1 MEKAPRMPI
10 SQMDGV
16 SVSGIPAFSEPSVS
30 AILGLL
36 KHQIP
41 LPGGLRV
48 AIRVEK
54 ETVHGLNRSELLDMY
69 RLILLSRK
77 MDDEEI
83 KLKKQNLIFFQI
95 SGAGHEAVL
104 VAAGKAMKSGYDWF
118 YPYYRD
124 RALMLTLGM
133 TPTEMLL
140 EAVGAASDPNSGGRQ
155 MPAHWG
161 LKRANVVSQS
171 SPTGTQFL
179 QAVGCAEGG
188 RMLAAVRDVK
198 NRTPFHPDEVV
209 YVSSGEGTTSQ
220 GEFWEALTTA
230 TTNKT
235 PVLFLITD
243 NQYAIS
249 VPVEVQ
255 TPGSDISRCLSAIPG
270 LRIMKVDGTDPVASY
285 QTMTEAVAHLR
296 ARRGPVMVHASVVR
310 PYGHSMSDDE
320 LSYKPPAEREAEAR
334 RDPLHTFP
342 AFLIREGFATQEAI
356 EGIQKEVME
365 TIAKAEA
372 EALKSP
378 QPSPD
383 TALQHV
389 YSPTIDPTSRAFE
402 TEPKLEGGPETMV
415 TLINRCLRDEMAHD
429 PRVVVFGEDVADAT
443 REAALKEV
451 SGKGGVFKVTHGLQ
465 KQFGKDRVFNSP
477 LAEANIIGRAI
488 GMATRGMKPVV
499 EIQFFDFIWPAM
511 MQIRN
516 EMAMLRWRSN
526 GDFSCPLVVR
536 VPIGGYLQGGS
547 IYHSQSGESIFAHNP
562 GLRIVYPA
570 TALDANGLLR
580 TAIRCDDPVFF
591 LEHKHIYRQPFA
603 KGQYPGPDYM
613 IPFGKA
619 RVARE
624 GSSLTVVTWGATVN
638 RALLAAQRLEADG
651 VSVEVLDMRSILP
664 FDMESVARSVR
675 KTARVLVLHED
686 VRTGGWGGEIASRIA
701 EDLFESLD
709 APVRRIGA
717 LDTPVGYA
725 PALED
730 AILPQVDGIEKVLRE
745 LAKY

>member
-1 MEKAPRMPI
+1 MA
-10 SQMDGV
+10 
-16 SVSGIPAFSEPSVS
+16 
-30 AILGLL
+30 L
-36 KHQIP
+36 
-41 LPGGLRV
+41 
-48 AIRVEK
+48 RVEK
-54 ETVHGLNRSELLDMY
+54 ETLHGLNRAELLDMY
-69 RLILLSRK
+69 RLILLSRR

-83 KLKKQNLIFFQI
+83 KLKKQNLTFFQI

-104 VAAGKAMKSGYDWF
+104 VAAGKALRSGYDWF

-133 TPTEMLL
+133 TPTEMLYQ
-140 EAVGAASDPNSGGRQ
+140 AVAAAADPNSGGRQ

-179 QAVGCAEGG
+179 QAVGCSEGG
-188 RMLAAVRDVK
+188 RLLSILKDVK
-198 NRTPFHPDEVV
+198 NRPPFHEDEVV

-230 TTNKT
+230 ATNKV

-255 TPGSDISRCLSAIPG
+255 TPGSDIARCLSAIPG

-285 QTMTEAVAHLR
+285 KTMTEAVAHLR
-296 ARRGPVMVHASVVR
+296 ARKGPVLVHALVVR

-320 LSYKPPAEREAEAR
+320 LSYKPPSEREAEAK
-334 RDPLHTFP
+334 RDPVQTYP
-342 AFLIREGFATQEAI
+342 QFLIREGFATAEMI
-356 EGIQKEVME
+356 EGVQKEVAAAIAQAE
-365 TIAKAEA
+365 T

-378 QPSPD
+378 QPEPD
-383 TALQHV
+383 TALHHV
-389 YSPTIDPTSRAFE
+389 YSSTVDPTAPAFE
-402 TEPKLEGGPETMV
+402 TAPKSEGAPETMV
-415 TLINRCLRDEMAHD
+415 TLINRCLRDEMARD
-429 PRVVVFGEDVADAT
+429 PSIVLFGEDVADAT
-443 REAALKEV
+443 REEALAHV

-477 LAEANIIGRAI
+477 LAEANIVGRAI
-488 GMATRGMKPVV
+488 GMATRGLKPVV

-526 GDFSCPLVVR
+526 GAFSCPLVVR

-547 IYHSQSGESIFAHNP
+547 IYHSQSGESIFAHSP
-562 GLRIVYPA
+562 GLRVVFPS
-570 TALDANGLLR
+570 TAQDANGLLR

-603 KGQYPGPDYM
+603 KGAYPGPEYM

-619 RVARE
+619 RLARE
-624 GSSLTVVTWGATVN
+624 GKDITVVTWGATVN

-651 VSVEVLDMRSILP
+651 HQVEVLDLRTILP
-664 FDMESVARSVR
+664 FDMEAIARSVR
-675 KTARVLVLHED
+675 KTSRVLVLHED
-686 VRTGGWGGEIASRIA
+686 VLTGGFGGEIAARIA
-701 EDLFESLD
+701 EDLFDSLD
-709 APVRRIGA
+709 APVRRVGA

-730 AILPQVDGIEKVLRE
+730 AILPQVDRIERVLRD
-745 LAKY
+745 LAAY

>member
-1 MEKAPRMPI
+1 MA
-10 SQMDGV
+10 
-16 SVSGIPAFSEPSVS
+16 
-30 AILGLL
+30 L
-36 KHQIP
+36 
-41 LPGGLRV
+41 
-48 AIRVEK
+48 RVEK
-54 ETVHGLNRSELLDMY
+54 ETLHGLNRAELLDMY
-69 RLILLSRK
+69 RLILLSRR

-83 KLKKQNLIFFQI
+83 KLKKQNLTFFQI

-104 VAAGKAMKSGYDWF
+104 VAAGKALRSGYDWF

-133 TPTEMLL
+133 TPTEMLYQ
-140 EAVGAASDPNSGGRQ
+140 AVAAAADPNSGGRQ

-179 QAVGCAEGG
+179 QAVGCSEGG
-188 RMLAAVRDVK
+188 RLLSILKDVK
-198 NRTPFHPDEVV
+198 NRPPFHEDEVV

-230 TTNKT
+230 ATNKI
-235 PVLFLITD
+235 PALFLITD

-255 TPGSDISRCLSAIPG
+255 TPGSDIARCLSAIPG

-285 QTMTEAVAHLR
+285 KTMTEAVAHLR
-296 ARRGPVMVHASVVR
+296 ARKGPVLVHALVVR

-320 LSYKPPAEREAEAR
+320 LSYKPPSEREAEAK
-334 RDPLHTFP
+334 RDPVQTYP
-342 AFLIREGFATQEAI
+342 QFLIREGFATAEMI
-356 EGIQKEVME
+356 EGVQKEVAAA
-365 TIAKAEA
+365 IAQAEA

-378 QPSPD
+378 QPDPD
-383 TALQHV
+383 TALHHV
-389 YSPTIDPTSRAFE
+389 YSSTVDPTARAFE
-402 TEPKLEGGPETMV
+402 TEPKPEGAPETMV
-415 TLINRCLRDEMAHD
+415 TLINRCLRDEMARD
-429 PRVVVFGEDVADAT
+429 PRIVLFGEDVADAT
-443 REAALKEV
+443 REEALAHV

-465 KQFGKDRVFNSP
+465 KQFGKERVFNSP

-488 GMATRGMKPVV
+488 GMATRGIKPVV

-526 GDFSCPLVVR
+526 GAFSCPLVVR

-547 IYHSQSGESIFAHNP
+547 IYHSQSGESIFAHSP
-562 GLRIVYPA
+562 GLRIVFPS
-570 TALDANGLLR
+570 TAQDANGLLR

-603 KGQYPGPDYM
+603 KGAYPGPEYM

-619 RVARE
+619 RLARE
-624 GSSLTVVTWGATVN
+624 GKDITVVTWGATVN
-638 RALLAAQRLEADG
+638 RALLAAQRLEANG
-651 VSVEVLDMRSILP
+651 HEVEVLDLRTILP
-664 FDMESVARSVR
+664 FDMEAIARSVR
-675 KTARVLVLHED
+675 KTSRVLVLHED
-686 VRTGGWGGEIASRIA
+686 VLTGGFGGEIAARIA
-701 EDLFESLD
+701 EDLFDSLD

-730 AILPQVDGIEKVLRE
+730 AILPQVDRIEGVLRE
-745 LAKY
+745 LAAY

>member
-1 MEKAPRMPI
+1 
-10 SQMDGV
+10 
-16 SVSGIPAFSEPSVS
+16 
-30 AILGLL
+30 
-36 KHQIP
+36 
-41 LPGGLRV
+41 
-48 AIRVEK
+48 
-54 ETVHGLNRSELLDMY
+54 MY
-69 RLILLSRK
+69 RLILLSRR

-83 KLKKQNLIFFQI
+83 KLKKQNLTFFQI

-104 VAAGKAMKSGYDWF
+104 VAAGKALRSGYDWF

-133 TPTEMLL
+133 TPTEMLYQ
-140 EAVGAASDPNSGGRQ
+140 AVAAAADPNSGGRQ

-179 QAVGCAEGG
+179 QAVGCSEGG
-188 RMLAAVRDVK
+188 RLLSILKDVK
-198 NRTPFHPDEVV
+198 NRPPFHEDEVV

-230 TTNKT
+230 ATNKV

-255 TPGSDISRCLSAIPG
+255 TPGSDIARCLSAIPG

-285 QTMTEAVAHLR
+285 KTMTEAVAHLR
-296 ARRGPVMVHASVVR
+296 ARKGPVLVHALVVR

-320 LSYKPPAEREAEAR
+320 LSYKPPSEREAEAK
-334 RDPLHTFP
+334 RDPVQTYP
-342 AFLIREGFATQEAI
+342 QFLIREGFATAEMI
-356 EGIQKEVME
+356 EGVQKEVAAAIAQAE
-365 TIAKAEA
+365 T

-378 QPSPD
+378 QPEPD
-383 TALQHV
+383 TALHHV
-389 YSPTIDPTSRAFE
+389 YSSTVDPTAPAFGNA
-402 TEPKLEGGPETMV
+402 PKSEGGPETMV
-415 TLINRCLRDEMAHD
+415 TLINRCLRDEMARD
-429 PRVVVFGEDVADAT
+429 PSIVLFGEDVADAT
-443 REAALKEV
+443 REEALAHV

-488 GMATRGMKPVV
+488 GMATRGLKPVV

-526 GDFSCPLVVR
+526 GAFSCPLVVR

-547 IYHSQSGESIFAHNP
+547 IYHSQSGESIFAHSP
-562 GLRIVYPA
+562 GLRVVFPS
-570 TALDANGLLR
+570 TAQDANGLLR

-603 KGQYPGPDYM
+603 KGAYPGPEYM

-619 RVARE
+619 RLARE
-624 GSSLTVVTWGATVN
+624 GKDITVVTWGATVN

-651 VSVEVLDMRSILP
+651 HQVEVLDLRTILP
-664 FDMESVARSVR
+664 FDMEAIARSVR
-675 KTARVLVLHED
+675 KTSRVLVLHED
-686 VRTGGWGGEIASRIA
+686 VLTGGFGGEIAARIA
-701 EDLFESLD
+701 EDLFDSLD
-709 APVRRIGA
+709 APVRRVGA

-730 AILPQVDGIEKVLRE
+730 AILPQVDRIERVLRD
-745 LAKY
+745 LAAY

>member
-1 MEKAPRMPI
+1 M
-10 SQMDGV
+10 
-16 SVSGIPAFSEPSVS
+16 S
-30 AILGLL
+30 AGADVFLD
-36 KHQIP
+36 KP
-41 LPGGLRV
+41 LR
-48 AIRVEK
+48 
-54 ETVHGLNRSELLDMY
+54 LNE
-69 RLILLSRK
+69 
-77 MDDEEI
+77 
-83 KLKKQNLIFFQI
+83 
-95 SGAGHEAVL
+95 VL
-104 VAAGKAMKSGYDWF
+104 AAAGKLLRPGYDWF

-133 TPTEMLL
+133 TPHEMLL
-140 EAVGAASDPNSGGRQ
+140 EAVGAAADPNSGGRQ

-179 QAVGCAEGG
+179 QALGCSEGG
-188 RMLAAVRDVK
+188 RMLSALKDTK
-198 NRTPFHPDEVV
+198 NRPASHDDEVV

-230 TTNKT
+230 TTNKI

-255 TPGSDISRCLSAIPG
+255 TPGSDIARCLSGIPG
-270 LRIMKVDGTDPVASY
+270 LRIMKVDGTDPIASY
-285 QTMTEAVAHLR
+285 RTMTEAVSHLR
-296 ARRGPVMVHASVVR
+296 SRRGPVLVHASVVR

-320 LSYKPPAEREAEAR
+320 LSYKPPAEREAEAK
-334 RDPLHTFP
+334 RDPLVTYP
-342 AFLIREGFATQEAI
+342 AFLIKEGFATQEII

-365 TIAKAEA
+365 TIAKAEV

-378 QPSPD
+378 QPDPG

-389 YSPTIDPTSRAFE
+389 YSSTVDPTSKAFD

-415 TLINRCLRDEMAHD
+415 TLINRCMKDEMARD

-443 REAALKEV
+443 REAALQEV

-526 GDFSCPLVVR
+526 GDFPCPLVVR

-562 GLRIVYPA
+562 GLRIVYPS
-570 TALDANGLLR
+570 TAVDANGLLR

-624 GSSLTVVTWGATVN
+624 GKDLTVVTWGATVN

-651 VSVEVLDMRSILP
+651 TSVEVLDMRTILP
-664 FDMESVARSVR
+664 FDMESIARSVK

-686 VRTGGWGGEIASRIA
+686 VLTGGWGGEIAARIG
-701 EDLFESLD
+701 EDLFEALD

-730 AILPQVDGIEKVLRE
+730 AILPQVDGIEKALRS
-745 LAKY
+745 LAAY

>member
-1 MEKAPRMPI
+1 
-10 SQMDGV
+10 
-16 SVSGIPAFSEPSVS
+16 
-30 AILGLL
+30 
-36 KHQIP
+36 
-41 LPGGLRV
+41 V
-48 AIRVEK
+48 ALRVEK
-54 ETVHGLNRSELLDMY
+54 ETLHGLNRAELLDMY
-69 RLILLSRK
+69 RLILLSRR

-83 KLKKQNLIFFQI
+83 KLKKQNLTFFQI

-104 VAAGKAMKSGYDWF
+104 VAAGKALRSGYDWF

-133 TPTEMLL
+133 TPTEMLYQ
-140 EAVGAASDPNSGGRQ
+140 AVAAAADPNSGGRQ

-179 QAVGCAEGG
+179 QAVGCSEGG
-188 RMLAAVRDVK
+188 RLLSILKDVK
-198 NRTPFHPDEVV
+198 NRPPFHEDEVV

-230 TTNKT
+230 ATNKV

-255 TPGSDISRCLSAIPG
+255 TPGSDIARCLSAIPG

-285 QTMTEAVAHLR
+285 KTMTEAVAHLR
-296 ARRGPVMVHASVVR
+296 ARKGPVLVHALVVR

-320 LSYKPPAEREAEAR
+320 LSYKPPSEREAEAK
-334 RDPLHTFP
+334 RDPVQTYP
-342 AFLIREGFATQEAI
+342 QFLIREGFATAEMI
-356 EGIQKEVME
+356 EGVQKEVAAAIAQAE
-365 TIAKAEA
+365 T

-378 QPSPD
+378 QPEPD
-383 TALQHV
+383 TALHHV
-389 YSPTIDPTSRAFE
+389 YSSTVDPTAPAFGNA
-402 TEPKLEGGPETMV
+402 PKSEGGPETMV
-415 TLINRCLRDEMAHD
+415 TLINRCLRDEMARD
-429 PRVVVFGEDVADAT
+429 PSIVLFGEDVADAT
-443 REAALKEV
+443 REEALAHV

-477 LAEANIIGRAI
+477 LAEANIVGRAI
-488 GMATRGMKPVV
+488 GMATRGLKPVV

-526 GDFSCPLVVR
+526 GAFSCPLVVR

-547 IYHSQSGESIFAHNP
+547 IYHSQSGESIFAHSP
-562 GLRIVYPA
+562 GLRVVFPS
-570 TALDANGLLR
+570 TAQDANGLLR

-603 KGQYPGPDYM
+603 KGAYPGPEYM

-619 RVARE
+619 RLARE
-624 GSSLTVVTWGATVN
+624 GKDITVVTWGATVN

-651 VSVEVLDMRSILP
+651 HQVEVLDLRTILP
-664 FDMESVARSVR
+664 FDMEAIARSVR
-675 KTARVLVLHED
+675 KTSRVLVLHED
-686 VRTGGWGGEIASRIA
+686 VLTGGFGGEIAARIA
-701 EDLFESLD
+701 EDLFDSLD

-730 AILPQVDGIEKVLRE
+730 AILPQVDRIERVLRD
-745 LAKY
+745 LAAY

>member
-1 MEKAPRMPI
+1 MA
-10 SQMDGV
+10 
-16 SVSGIPAFSEPSVS
+16 
-30 AILGLL
+30 
-36 KHQIP
+36 
-41 LPGGLRV
+41 LRLD
-48 AIRVEK
+48 K
-54 ETVHGLNRSELLDMY
+54 ETIYGLNRTELLDMY
-69 RLILLSRK
+69 RLILLSRR

-104 VAAGKAMKSGYDWF
+104 VAAGKALRTGYDWF

-124 RALMLTLGM
+124 RALMLTLGL
-133 TPTEMLL
+133 TPAEMLL
-140 EAVGAASDPNSGGRQ
+140 QAVAAAADPASGGRQ

-179 QAVGCAEGG
+179 QALGCAEGG
-188 RMLAAVRDVK
+188 RLLSIFKDIR
-198 NRTPFHPDEVV
+198 NRPPFHEDEVV

-220 GEFWEALTTA
+220 GEFWEAITTSA
-230 TTNKT
+230 THKE
-235 PVLFLITD
+235 PVLFLVTD

-255 TPGSDISRCLSAIPG
+255 TPGSDIARCMSAIPG
-270 LRIMKVDGTDPVASY
+270 LRVMKVDGTDPIASY
-285 QTMTEAVAHLR
+285 KAATESVAHLR
-296 ARRGPVMVHASVVR
+296 ARRGPVLLHALVTR

-320 LSYKPPAEREAEAR
+320 LAYKTPAEREAEAK
-334 RDPLHTFP
+334 RDPLTTYP
-342 AFLIREGFATQEAI
+342 QFLLREGFASAEMIEEIRQEVAA
-356 EGIQKEVME
+356 
-365 TIAKAEA
+365 TIAAAVAET
-372 EALKSP
+372 LRSP
-378 QPSPD
+378 QPKPE
-383 TALQHV
+383 TALLHV
-389 YSPTIDPTSRAFE
+389 YSSEVDPTGPAFQ
-402 TEPKLEGGPETMV
+402 TEPRFEGPPETMV
-415 TLINRCLRDEMAHD
+415 TLINRCLRDEMARD
-429 PRVVVFGEDVADAT
+429 PRIVLFGEDVADAT
-443 REAALKEV
+443 REEALSQV
-451 SGKGGVFKVTHGLQ
+451 PGKGGVFKVTHGLQ

-477 LAEANIIGRAI
+477 LAEANIVGRAI
-488 GMATRGMKPVV
+488 GMATRGIKPVA

-526 GDFSCPLVVR
+526 GAWSCPLVVR

-562 GLRIVYPA
+562 GLRVVFPS
-570 TALDANGLLR
+570 TAVDANGLLR

-603 KGQYPGPDYM
+603 KGPYPGADYM

-619 RVARE
+619 RLARE
-624 GSSLTVVTWGATVN
+624 GEDLTVVTWGATVN
-638 RALLAAQRLEADG
+638 RALLAAQRLEVDG
-651 VSVEVLDMRSILP
+651 IGVEVIDLRTIVPYDMKAIA
-664 FDMESVARSVR
+664 ESVR

-686 VRTGGWGGEIASRIA
+686 VLTGGFGGEIAARIA
-701 EDLFESLD
+701 EDLFDSLD

-725 PALED
+725 PSLED
-730 AILPQVDGIEKVLRE
+730 AILPQVDRIERVLRE
-745 LAKY
+745 LSAY

>member
-1 MEKAPRMPI
+1 MAL
-10 SQMDGV
+10 Q
-16 SVSGIPAFSEPSVS
+16 
-30 AILGLL
+30 
-36 KHQIP
+36 
-41 LPGGLRV
+41 
-48 AIRVEK
+48 VEK
-54 ETVHGLNRSELLDMY
+54 ETIHGLNRTELLDMY
-69 RLILLSRK
+69 RLILLSRR

-83 KLKKQNLIFFQI
+83 KLKKQNLTFFQI

-104 VAAGKAMKSGYDWF
+104 VAAGKALRSGYDWF

-133 TPTEMLL
+133 TPTEMLYQ
-140 EAVGAASDPNSGGRQ
+140 AVAASADPNSGGRQ

-179 QAVGCAEGG
+179 QAVGCSEGG
-188 RMLAAVRDVK
+188 RFLSILRDIQ
-198 NRTPFHPDEVV
+198 NRPPFHEDEVV

-230 TTNKT
+230 ATNKV

-255 TPGSDISRCLSAIPG
+255 TPGSDIARCLSAIPG

-285 QTMTEAVAHLR
+285 KTMTEAVAHLR
-296 ARRGPVMVHASVVR
+296 ARKGPVLVHALVVR

-320 LSYKPPAEREAEAR
+320 LSYKPPAEREAEAK
-334 RDPLHTFP
+334 RDPVQTYP
-342 AFLIREGFATQEAI
+342 QFLIREGFATPEMI
-356 EGIQKEVME
+356 EGVQKEVAAA
-365 TIAKAEA
+365 IAKAEA

-378 QPSPD
+378 QPEPH
-383 TALQHV
+383 TALHHV
-389 YSPTIDPTSRAFE
+389 YSPTVDPTGRAFE
-402 TEPKLEGGPETMV
+402 TAPKLEGGPETMV
-415 TLINRCLRDEMAHD
+415 TLINRCLRDEMARD
-429 PRVVVFGEDVADAT
+429 PRIVLFGEDVADAT
-443 REAALKEV
+443 REEALAHV
-451 SGKGGVFKVTHGLQ
+451 PGKGGVFKVTHGLQ

-488 GMATRGMKPVV
+488 GMATRGIKPVV

-516 EMAMLRWRSN
+516 EMTMLRWRSN
-526 GDFSCPLVVR
+526 GAFSCPVVVR

-547 IYHSQSGESIFAHNP
+547 IYHSQSGESIFAHCP
-562 GLRIVYPA
+562 GLRVVFPS
-570 TALDANGLLR
+570 TAQDANGLLR

-603 KGQYPGPDYM
+603 KGAYPGPEYM

-619 RVARE
+619 RLARE
-624 GSSLTVVTWGATVN
+624 GKDITVVTWGATVN
-638 RALLAAQRLEADG
+638 RALLAAQRLQADG
-651 VSVEVLDMRSILP
+651 RDVEVLDLRTIQPL
-664 FDMESVARSVR
+664 DMDAIAKSVR
-675 KTARVLVLHED
+675 KTSRVLVLHED
-686 VRTGGWGGEIASRIA
+686 ALTGGFGGEIAARIA
-701 EDLFESLD
+701 EDLFDSLD
-709 APVRRIGA
+709 APVRRVGA

-730 AILPQVDGIEKVLRE
+730 AILPQVDRIERVLRE
-745 LAKY
+745 LAAY

>member
-1 MEKAPRMPI
+1 MA
-10 SQMDGV
+10 
-16 SVSGIPAFSEPSVS
+16 
-30 AILGLL
+30 L
-36 KHQIP
+36 
-41 LPGGLRV
+41 
-48 AIRVEK
+48 RVEK
-54 ETVHGLNRSELLDMY
+54 ETLHGLNRAELLDMY
-69 RLILLSRK
+69 RLILLSRR

-83 KLKKQNLIFFQI
+83 KLKKQNLTFFQI

-104 VAAGKAMKSGYDWF
+104 VAAGKALRSGYDWF

-133 TPTEMLL
+133 TPTEMLYQ
-140 EAVGAASDPNSGGRQ
+140 AVAAAADPNSGGRQ

-179 QAVGCAEGG
+179 QAVGCSEGG
-188 RMLAAVRDVK
+188 RLLSILKDVK
-198 NRTPFHPDEVV
+198 NRPPFHEDEVV

-230 TTNKT
+230 ATNKV

-255 TPGSDISRCLSAIPG
+255 TPGSDIARCLSAIPG

-285 QTMTEAVAHLR
+285 KTMTEAVAHLR
-296 ARRGPVMVHASVVR
+296 ARKGPVLVHALVVR

-320 LSYKPPAEREAEAR
+320 LSYKPPSEREAEAK
-334 RDPLHTFP
+334 RDPVQTYP
-342 AFLIREGFATQEAI
+342 QFLIREGFATAEMI
-356 EGIQKEVME
+356 EGVQKEVAAAIAQAE
-365 TIAKAEA
+365 T

-378 QPSPD
+378 QPEPD
-383 TALQHV
+383 TALHHV
-389 YSPTIDPTSRAFE
+389 YSSTVDPTAPAFGNA
-402 TEPKLEGGPETMV
+402 PKSEGGPETMV
-415 TLINRCLRDEMAHD
+415 TLINRCLRDEMARD
-429 PRVVVFGEDVADAT
+429 PSIVLFGEDVADAT
-443 REAALKEV
+443 REEALAHV

-488 GMATRGMKPVV
+488 GMATRGLKPVV

-526 GDFSCPLVVR
+526 GAFSCPLVVR

-547 IYHSQSGESIFAHNP
+547 IYHSQSGESIFAHSP
-562 GLRIVYPA
+562 GLRVVFPS
-570 TALDANGLLR
+570 TAQDANGLLR

-603 KGQYPGPDYM
+603 KGAYPGPDYM

-619 RVARE
+619 RLARE
-624 GSSLTVVTWGATVN
+624 GKDITVVTWGATVN

-651 VSVEVLDMRSILP
+651 HQVEVLDLRTILP
-664 FDMESVARSVR
+664 FDMEAIARSVR
-675 KTARVLVLHED
+675 KTSRVLVLHED
-686 VRTGGWGGEIASRIA
+686 VLTGGFGGEIAARIA
-701 EDLFESLD
+701 EDLFDSLD

-730 AILPQVDGIEKVLRE
+730 AILPQVDRIERVLRD
-745 LAKY
+745 LAAY

>member
-1 MEKAPRMPI
+1 
-10 SQMDGV
+10 
-16 SVSGIPAFSEPSVS
+16 
-30 AILGLL
+30 
-36 KHQIP
+36 
-41 LPGGLRV
+41 
-48 AIRVEK
+48 
-54 ETVHGLNRSELLDMY
+54 MY
-69 RLILLSRK
+69 RLILLSRR

-83 KLKKQNLIFFQI
+83 KLKKQNLTFFQI

-104 VAAGKAMKSGYDWF
+104 VAAGKALRSGYDWF

-133 TPTEMLL
+133 TPTEMLYQ
-140 EAVGAASDPNSGGRQ
+140 AVAAAADPNSGGRQ

-179 QAVGCAEGG
+179 QAVGCSEGG
-188 RMLAAVRDVK
+188 RLLSILKDVK
-198 NRTPFHPDEVV
+198 NRPPFHEDEVV

-230 TTNKT
+230 ATNKV

-255 TPGSDISRCLSAIPG
+255 TPGSDIARCLSAIPG

-285 QTMTEAVAHLR
+285 KTMTEAVAHLR
-296 ARRGPVMVHASVVR
+296 ARKGPVLVHALVVR

-320 LSYKPPAEREAEAR
+320 LSYKPPSEREAEAK
-334 RDPLHTFP
+334 RDPVQTYP
-342 AFLIREGFATQEAI
+342 QFLIREGFATAEMI
-356 EGIQKEVME
+356 EGVQKEVAAAIAQAE
-365 TIAKAEA
+365 T

-378 QPSPD
+378 QPEPD
-383 TALQHV
+383 TALHHV
-389 YSPTIDPTSRAFE
+389 YSSTVDPTAPAFGNA
-402 TEPKLEGGPETMV
+402 PKSEGGPETMV
-415 TLINRCLRDEMAHD
+415 TLINRCLRDEMARD
-429 PRVVVFGEDVADAT
+429 PSIVLFGEDVADAT
-443 REAALKEV
+443 REEALAHV

-477 LAEANIIGRAI
+477 LAEANIVGRAI
-488 GMATRGMKPVV
+488 GMATRGLKPVV

-526 GDFSCPLVVR
+526 GAFSCPLVVR

-547 IYHSQSGESIFAHNP
+547 IYHSQSGESIFAHSP
-562 GLRIVYPA
+562 GLRVVFPS
-570 TALDANGLLR
+570 TAQDANGLLR

-603 KGQYPGPDYM
+603 KGAYPGPEYM

-619 RVARE
+619 RLARE
-624 GSSLTVVTWGATVN
+624 GKDITVVTWGATVN

-651 VSVEVLDMRSILP
+651 HQVEVLDLRTILP
-664 FDMESVARSVR
+664 FDMEAIARSVR
-675 KTARVLVLHED
+675 KTSRVLVLHED
-686 VRTGGWGGEIASRIA
+686 VLTGGFGGEIAARIA
-701 EDLFESLD
+701 EDLFDSLD

-730 AILPQVDGIEKVLRE
+730 AILPQVDRIERVLRD
-745 LAKY
+745 LAAY

>member
-1 MEKAPRMPI
+1 
-10 SQMDGV
+10 
-16 SVSGIPAFSEPSVS
+16 
-30 AILGLL
+30 
-36 KHQIP
+36 
-41 LPGGLRV
+41 
-48 AIRVEK
+48 
-54 ETVHGLNRSELLDMY
+54 
-69 RLILLSRK
+69 
-77 MDDEEI
+77 
-83 KLKKQNLIFFQI
+83 
-95 SGAGHEAVL
+95 
-104 VAAGKAMKSGYDWF
+104 
-118 YPYYRD
+118 
-124 RALMLTLGM
+124 
-133 TPTEMLL
+133 MLL
-140 EAVGAASDPNSGGRQ
+140 QAVGAAADPNSGGRQ

-179 QAVGCAEGG
+179 QALGCSEGG
-188 RMLAAVRDVK
+188 RILAALNDIKDR
-198 NRTPFHPDEVV
+198 PAFHEDEVV

-230 TTNKT
+230 TTNKI
-235 PVLFLITD
+235 PALFLITD

-255 TPGSDISRCLSAIPG
+255 TPGSDIARCLSGIPG

-285 QTMTEAVAHLR
+285 RTMTEAVAHLR
-296 ARRGPVMVHASVVR
+296 ARRGPVFVHASVVR

-320 LSYKPPAEREAEAR
+320 LSYKPPAEREAEAK
-334 RDPLHTFP
+334 RDPLLTFP
-342 AFLIREGFATQEAI
+342 AFLIREGFATPEVI
-356 EGIQKEVME
+356 EGIQKEVAE
-365 TIAKAEA
+365 TIAKAEVS
-372 EALKSP
+372 ALKSP
-378 QPSPD
+378 QPDPG
-383 TALQHV
+383 TALHHM
-389 YSPTIDPTSRAFE
+389 YSPKVDPTSQAFE
-402 TEPKLEGGPETMV
+402 SEPHFEGGPETMV

-429 PRVVVFGEDVADAT
+429 PRVVIFGEDVADAT

-488 GMATRGMKPVV
+488 GMATRGVKPVV

-570 TALDANGLLR
+570 TAVDANGLLR

-603 KGQYPGPDYM
+603 KGQYPGPEYM

-624 GSSLTVVTWGATVN
+624 GKNLTVVTWGATVN
-638 RALLAAQRLEADG
+638 RALLAAQRVEGDG
-651 VSVEVLDMRSILP
+651 ISVEVLDMRTILP
-664 FDMESVARSVR
+664 FDMEAIAHSVK
-675 KTARVLVLHED
+675 KTSRVLVLHED
-686 VRTGGWGGEIASRIA
+686 VLTGGWGGEIAARIA
-701 EDLFESLD
+701 EDLFDFLD
-709 APVRRIGA
+709 APVRRVGA

-730 AILPQVDGIEKVLRE
+730 AILPQVDGIEKALRS
-745 LAKY
+745 LAAY

>member
-1 MEKAPRMPI
+1 M
-10 SQMDGV
+10 
-16 SVSGIPAFSEPSVS
+16 
-30 AILGLL
+30 
-36 KHQIP
+36 
-41 LPGGLRV
+41 

-54 ETVHGLNRSELLDMY
+54 ETMHGLNRTELLDMY
-69 RLILLSRK
+69 RLILLSRR

-83 KLKKQNLIFFQI
+83 KLKKQNLTFFQI

-104 VAAGKAMKSGYDWF
+104 VAAGKALRAGYDWF

-133 TPTEMLL
+133 TPTEMLH
-140 EAVGAASDPNSGGRQ
+140 EAVAAAADPNSGGRQ

-179 QAVGCAEGG
+179 QAVGCSEGG
-188 RMLAAVRDVK
+188 RLLSVLKDIK
-198 NRTPFHPDEVV
+198 NRPPFHEDEVV

-230 TTNKT
+230 ATNKT

-255 TPGSDISRCLSAIPG
+255 TPGSDISRCLSGIPN

-285 QTMTEAVAHLR
+285 RTMTEAVQHLR
-296 ARRGPVMVHASVVR
+296 ARRGPVLVHASVVR

-320 LSYKPPAEREAEAR
+320 LSYKPPAEREAEAK
-334 RDPLHTFP
+334 RDPLHTYP
-342 AFLIREGFATQEAI
+342 AFLIREGFATQEVI
-356 EGIQKEVME
+356 EGIQKEVAA

-378 QPSPD
+378 QPDPS
-383 TALQHV
+383 TALDHV
-389 YSPTIDPTSRAFE
+389 YSASVDPTTPAFQ
-402 TEPKLEGGPETMV
+402 TEPRPEGGPETMV
-415 TLINRCLRDEMAHD
+415 TLINRCLRDEMARD
-429 PRVVVFGEDVADAT
+429 SRIVVFGEDVADAT
-443 REAALKEV
+443 REAALAQV

-488 GMATRGMKPVV
+488 GMATRGIKPVV

-526 GDFSCPLVVR
+526 GVFSCPVVIR

-562 GLRIVYPA
+562 GLRVVFPS
-570 TALDANGLLR
+570 TAVDANGLLR

-619 RVARE
+619 RIARE
-624 GSSLTVVTWGATVN
+624 GKNITVVTWGATVN
-638 RALLAAQRLEADG
+638 RALIAAQRLEADG
-651 VSVEVLDMRSILP
+651 TSVEVLDLRSILP
-664 FDMESVARSVR
+664 FDMEAIAESVK
-675 KTARVLVLHED
+675 KTSRVLVLHED
-686 VRTGGWGGEIASRIA
+686 VLTGGFGGEIAARIA

-730 AILPQVDGIEKVLRE
+730 AILPQVDRIEKVLRE
-745 LAKY
+745 LAAY

>member
-1 MEKAPRMPI
+1 MA
-10 SQMDGV
+10 
-16 SVSGIPAFSEPSVS
+16 
-30 AILGLL
+30 L
-36 KHQIP
+36 
-41 LPGGLRV
+41 
-48 AIRVEK
+48 RVEK
-54 ETVHGLNRSELLDMY
+54 ETLHGLNRAELLDMY
-69 RLILLSRK
+69 RLILLSRR

-83 KLKKQNLIFFQI
+83 KLKKQNLTFFQI

-104 VAAGKAMKSGYDWF
+104 VAAGKALRSGYDWF

-133 TPTEMLL
+133 TPTEMLYQ
-140 EAVGAASDPNSGGRQ
+140 AVAAAADPNSGGRQ

-179 QAVGCAEGG
+179 QAVGCSEGG
-188 RMLAAVRDVK
+188 RLLSILKDVK
-198 NRTPFHPDEVV
+198 NRPPFHEDEVV

-230 TTNKT
+230 ATNKV

-255 TPGSDISRCLSAIPG
+255 TPGSDIARCLSAIPG

-285 QTMTEAVAHLR
+285 KTMTEAVAHLR
-296 ARRGPVMVHASVVR
+296 ARKGPVLVHALVVR

-320 LSYKPPAEREAEAR
+320 LSYKPPSEREAEAK
-334 RDPLHTFP
+334 RDPVQTYP
-342 AFLIREGFATQEAI
+342 QFLIREGFATAEMI
-356 EGIQKEVME
+356 EGVQKEVAAAIAQAE
-365 TIAKAEA
+365 T

-378 QPSPD
+378 QPEPD
-383 TALQHV
+383 TALHHV
-389 YSPTIDPTSRAFE
+389 YSSTVDPTAPAFGNA
-402 TEPKLEGGPETMV
+402 PKSEGGPETMV
-415 TLINRCLRDEMAHD
+415 TLINRCLRDEMARD
-429 PRVVVFGEDVADAT
+429 PSIVLFGEDVADAT
-443 REAALKEV
+443 REEALAHV

-477 LAEANIIGRAI
+477 LAEANIVGRAI
-488 GMATRGMKPVV
+488 GMATRGLKPVV

-526 GDFSCPLVVR
+526 GAFSCPLVVR

-547 IYHSQSGESIFAHNP
+547 IYHSQSGESIFAHSP
-562 GLRIVYPA
+562 GLRVVFPS
-570 TALDANGLLR
+570 TAQDANGLLR

-603 KGQYPGPDYM
+603 KGAYPGPEYM

-619 RVARE
+619 RLARE
-624 GSSLTVVTWGATVN
+624 GKDITVVTWGATVN

-651 VSVEVLDMRSILP
+651 HQVEVLDLRTILP
-664 FDMESVARSVR
+664 FDMEAIARSVR
-675 KTARVLVLHED
+675 KTSRVLVLHED
-686 VRTGGWGGEIASRIA
+686 VLTGGFGGEIAARIA
-701 EDLFESLD
+701 EDLFDSLD

-730 AILPQVDGIEKVLRE
+730 AILPQVDRIERVLRD
-745 LAKY
+745 LAAY